1 MSQRGLR
8 IVYMGTPDFAVL
20 PLKRLVEAG
29 HCIVGVVTNPD
40 KPAGR
45 GQQLQE
51 SAVKK
56 YAREAGLRIL
66 QPERFRSEAFLE
78 ELRGLEADL
87 QLVVAFK
94 MLPEVVWSM
103 PRLGTVNLHASLL
116 PDYRGAAPINWAV
129 MNGEKVSGVSTF
141 LLKHEIDTGNVIFQ
155 EKVEITEE
163 MTAGDLHDRLME
175 KGADLLLR
183 TVEAIEAGD
192 YPLQEQHVL
201 LNGREP
207 IHAPKIFKEDMK
219 IDWAKPLEVL
229 YNHIRGLAPF
239 PAAWT
244 ELRHRVSGTVVAL
257 KVFKSERI
265 ACEHNYRVGEI
276 VAHGGKSFEVY
287 VHGGILRILEVQLA
301 GKKRMTTEEFLRGFR
316 LEEYQIQ

>member
-1 MSQRGLR
+1 M
-8 IVYMGTPDFAVL
+8 A
-20 PLKRLVEAG
+20 
-29 HCIVGVVTNPD
+29 
-40 KPAGR
+40 
-45 GQQLQE
+45 
-51 SAVKK
+51 
-56 YAREAGLRIL
+56 
-66 QPERFRSEAFLE
+66 
-78 ELRGLEADL
+78 
-87 QLVVAFK
+87 
-94 MLPEVVWSM
+94 
-103 PRLGTVNLHASLL
+103 
-116 PDYRGAAPINWAV
+116 
-129 MNGEKVSGVSTF
+129 
-141 LLKHEIDTGNVIFQ
+141 
-155 EKVEITEE
+155 ITEE
-163 MTAGDLHDRLME
+163 MTAGDLHDCLME

-287 VHGGILRILEVQLA
+287 VHGGILRILGGATGRQEADDHGGVFARIPFGGISNTVIRFFIVFWL
-301 GKKRMTTEEFLRGFR
+301 
-316 LEEYQIQ
+316 

>member
-1 MSQRGLR
+1 M
-8 IVYMGTPDFAVL
+8 YMGTPDFAVL

>member
-29 HCIVGVVTNPD
+29 HRIVGVVTNPD

-66 QPERFRSEAFLE
+66 QPERFRNEAFLE

-129 MNGEKVSGVSTF
+129 MNGEKISGVSTF

-155 EKVEITEE
+155 EKVAITEE
-163 MTAGDLHDRLME
+163 MTAGDLHDCLME

-301 GKKRMTTEEFLRGFR
+301 GKKRMATEEFLRGFR

>member
-1 MSQRGLR
+1 
-8 IVYMGTPDFAVL
+8 MGTPDFAVEAL
-20 PLKRLVEAG
+20 RQLVEG
-29 HCIVGVVTNPD
+29 GYNVVGVITMPD

-45 GQQLQE
+45 GHKIQY
-51 SAVKK
+51 SPVKQ
-56 YAREAGLRIL
+56 YALEQNLPLL
-66 QPERFRSEAFLE
+66 QPEKLKNEAFVE
-78 ELRGLEADL
+78 ALREWKADL
-87 QLVVAFK
+87 QIVVAFR

-129 MNGEKVSGVSTF
+129 MNGEKISGVSTF

-155 EKVEITEE
+155 EKVAITEE
-163 MTAGDLHDRLME
+163 MTAGDLHDCLME

>member
-1 MSQRGLR
+1 M
-8 IVYMGTPDFAVL
+8 
-20 PLKRLVEAG
+20 
-29 HCIVGVVTNPD
+29 
-40 KPAGR
+40 
-45 GQQLQE
+45 
-51 SAVKK
+51 
-56 YAREAGLRIL
+56 
-66 QPERFRSEAFLE
+66 
-78 ELRGLEADL
+78 
-87 QLVVAFK
+87 
-94 MLPEVVWSM
+94 
-103 PRLGTVNLHASLL
+103 
-116 PDYRGAAPINWAV
+116 
-129 MNGEKVSGVSTF
+129 
-141 LLKHEIDTGNVIFQ
+141 
-155 EKVEITEE
+155 
-163 MTAGDLHDRLME
+163 
-175 KGADLLLR
+175 
-183 TVEAIEAGD
+183 
-192 YPLQEQHVL
+192 QEQHVL